1 MNYPYWVNFNQV
13 SILINSITISRY
25 PYWVNYN
32 LVSRL
37 IDSITITRYTSRGM
51 KLVTEVPI
59 LFSHR
64 PPTRGIDVYT
74 CLTKVA
80 FGVIHIHQS
89 LFCKRECA
97 KVHRAPVTAWLI
109 WNRGAYVSGGL
120 KIGTCF
126 VYSFVALDVI
136 VYTPCYVY
144 CTRCVFTRLL
154 GLWTVCTH
162 FGTV

>member
-1 MNYPYWVNFNQV
+1 MIYIYIYMIYLYIYIYIYIHTRQRTIYTVQV
-13 SILINSITISRY
+13 TKEVYIQYTRE
-25 PYWVNYN
+25 
-32 LVSRL
+32 VSTMYSAR
-37 IDSITITRYTSRGM
+37 ITRTHVASFITRTVSNTNSRG
-51 KLVTEVPI
+51 E
-59 LFSHR
+59 
-64 PPTRGIDVYT
+64 RG
-74 CLTKVA
+74 A
-80 FGVIHIHQS
+80 RGRSSHIHQS

-97 KVHRAPVTAWLI
+97 KVHRAPVTVWLI

-154 GLWTVCTH
+154 GL
-162 FGTV
+162 